1 MHKFKIEG
9 GKALIGDVVISGAK
23 NAALPIILATILTDE
38 PVVLHNVPN
47 LRDVKTSFKL
57 LEISG
62 KTVKQLDES
71 SYEITGTVTNSQA
84 PYELVKTMR
93 ASILTLGPLAAKT
106 GTADVSLPG
115 GCAIGARPVNLHI
128 HGLEQM
134 GANVEIES
142 SYIKARVNNRLVG
155 THIYMDMVSV
165 TGTENLVSAATLAYG
180 ETRLQNA
187 AREPEVVDL
196 VNFLKTLGADISGE
210 GTNDIT
216 VRGVD
221 KLHGGEYT
229 VQPDRIETGTFLVAA
244 AVSGGCITCHKT
256 DPKNMTAVISKLEEA
271 GALVECGDDYIKLDM
286 RNRELRPVNITTA
299 PYPAFPTDMQAQFT
313 LLNAIAKGTG
323 VVTETI
329 FENRFMHVPE
339 LNRMGANIELQGN
352 SAICRD
358 CNGLS
363 GAQVMATDL
372 RASASL
378 VIAGFIAK
386 GTTIVDRIYHM
397 DRGYEKIEEKFRALG
412 GCIERIPE

>member
-23 NAALPIILATILTDE
+23 NAALPVILATILTDE

-57 LEISG
+57 LEIAG
-62 KTVKQLDES
+62 KTVRELDEG
-71 SYEITGTVTNSQA
+71 SYEISGTVTNSQA

-93 ASILTLGPLAAKT
+93 ASILTLGPLTAKT
-106 GTADVSLPG
+106 GQADVSLPG
-115 GCAIGARPVNLHI
+115 G
-128 HGLEQM
+128 
-134 GANVEIES
+134 
-142 SYIKARVNNRLVG
+142 IKARVNNRLVG
-155 THIYMDMVSV
+155 NHIYMDMISV
-165 TGTENLVSAATLAYG
+165 TGTENLVSAAVLAYG
-180 ETRLQNA
+180 ETCLQNA
-187 AREPEVVDL
+187 AKEPEVVDL
-196 VNFLKTLGADISGE
+196 VRFLRTLGADINGE
-210 GTNDIT
+210 GTNEI
-216 VRGVD
+216 VIHGVE

-229 VQPDRIETGTFLVAA
+229 IQPDRIETGTFLVAA
-244 AVSGGCITCHKT
+244 AVTNGCITCHKT
-256 DPKNMTAVISKLEEA
+256 DPDNLQAVIAKLEEA
-271 GALVECGDDYIKLDM
+271 GALVECTADSIKLDM
-286 RNRELRPVNITTA
+286 RGRELKPVNITTA

-352 SAICRD
+352 SAICHD
-358 CNGLS
+358 CEGLS

-378 VIAGFIAK
+378 VIAGFVAK
-386 GTTIVDRIYHM
+386 GVTIVDRIYHM
-397 DRGYEKIEEKFRALG
+397 DRGYEKIEEKFKGLG
-412 GCIERIPE
+412 GSIERLVD

>member
-23 NAALPIILATILTDE
+23 NAALPVILATILTDE

-57 LEISG
+57 LEIAG
-62 KTVKQLDES
+62 KTVRELDEG
-71 SYEITGTVTNSQA
+71 SYEISGTVTNSQA

-93 ASILTLGPLAAKT
+93 ASILTLGPLTAKT
-106 GTADVSLPG
+106 GQADVSLPG

-128 HGLEQM
+128 HGLQQM
-134 GANVEIES
+134 GASIDIQGG
-142 SYIKARVNNRLVG
+142 YIKARVNNRLVG
-155 THIYMDMVSV
+155 NHIYMDMISV
-165 TGTENLVSAATLAYG
+165 TGTENLVSAAVLAYG
-180 ETRLQNA
+180 ETCLQNA
-187 AREPEVVDL
+187 AKEPEVVDL
-196 VNFLKTLGADISGE
+196 VRFLRTLGADINGE
-210 GTNDIT
+210 GTNEI
-216 VRGVD
+216 VIHGVE

-229 VQPDRIETGTFLVAA
+229 IQPDRIETGTFLVAA
-244 AVSGGCITCHKT
+244 AVTNGCITCHKT
-256 DPKNMTAVISKLEEA
+256 DPDNLQAVIAKLEEA
-271 GALVECGDDYIKLDM
+271 GALVECTADSIKLDM
-286 RNRELRPVNITTA
+286 SGRELKPVNITTA

-352 SAICRD
+352 SAICHD
-358 CNGLS
+358 CEGLS

-378 VIAGFIAK
+378 VIAGFVAK
-386 GTTIVDRIYHM
+386 GVTIVDRIYHM
-397 DRGYEKIEEKFRALG
+397 DRGYEKIEEKFKGLG
-412 GCIERIPE
+412 GSIERLVD

>member
-47 LRDVKTSFKL
+47 LRDVKTSFRL
-57 LEISG
+57 LEVAG
-62 KTVKQLDES
+62 KSVKQLDES

-106 GTADVSLPG
+106 GMADVSLPG

-134 GANVEIES
+134 GASVEIES
-142 SYIKARVNNRLVG
+142 GYIKARVNNRLVG
-155 THIYMDMVSV
+155 THIYMDMISV

-180 ETRLQNA
+180 ETLLQNV

-210 GTNDIT
+210 GTNEIT
-216 VRGVD
+216 VRGVE

-244 AVSGGCITCHKT
+244 AVSGGCITCHRT
-256 DPKNMTAVISKLEEA
+256 DPKNMTAVIAKLEEA
-271 GALVECGDDYIKLDM
+271 GALVECGEDYIKLDM

-412 GCIERIPE
+412 GSIERIPE